1 MAGDRSRGDASR
13 RDSESPRREGRR
25 RTDSV
30 RSWGVCSDRLNPST
44 RTREA
49 RKPRNRE
56 IDESAP
62 RSPVRW
68 LHSSVSG
75 ASFRGRSIA
84 RADIRDPAHPRRMAA
99 GFAESPGLELVFL
112 RVAHVLGLGGLD
124 NSSGSEG
131 ATVHSLGASAPGPGD
146 TSREAFSSPVGATG
160 ASRGRALLSPRLGL
174 GTGKSRCRLGTSWGL
189 RLQAMNC
196 RRCAAG
202 EKSLDIA
209 ECDLV
214 GGDEA
219 NGIIRARTCAA
230 SPRRSGRALMA
241 KLKQPLAGE

>member
-1 MAGDRSRGDASR
+1 MAGDRSHGDASR
-13 RDSESPRREGRR
+13 RDSESPRWEGRR

-62 RSPVRW
+62 HRQVRW
-68 LHSSVSG
+68 LHSSASG

-84 RADIRDPAHPRRMAA
+84 RADIRDPAHPSADGRGIRGVTRLRA
-99 GFAESPGLELVFL
+99 VFL

-124 NSSGSEG
+124 NSSSSEG
-131 ATVHSLGASAPGPGD
+131 ATVHSLGVSAPGPGD

-160 ASRGRALLSPRLGL
+160 ASRGRSPPVAPIGARNGEEQGSLGDILGLTPPGYELSPLRGW
-174 GTGKSRCRLGTSWGL
+174 GK
-189 RLQAMNC
+189 
-196 RRCAAG
+196 
-202 EKSLDIA
+202 K
-209 ECDLV
+209 
-214 GGDEA
+214 
-219 NGIIRARTCAA
+219 
-230 SPRRSGRALMA
+230 PRHC
-241 KLKQPLAGE
+241 